1 MLEEA
6 GVTVLP
12 SSTANRIRLG
22 GPEASVDFEVIHRD
36 RAPYPG
42 EALRLSRTDGAPL
55 PLLIAPHVPPAT
67 GRALR
72 SAGWSWVDASG
83 QASIRGPGLL
93 IEREVMPSVAAVPSA
108 RRQAPATFA
117 VMRLLIVSPEPL
129 TQRAFAVAAS
139 ATQPLVSRVLRGL
152 ASDGLVERTG
162 DGWAATDHRAML
174 ARFMDGYPGPGGLEI
189 GWYGLDSPS
198 EQVAAVMSAAR
209 WRCAVSGDVAADL
222 IAPWRVPSAG
232 LVYTDPAVDPAVAG
246 LVPTDVI
253 EAATLVQ
260 RIPADWS
267 VFGPHMAGR
276 SLFRQPVE
284 VAHPTQVVLDLL
296 AAGGEDRAEAAERV
310 LKKVLG

>member
-1 MLEEA
+1 M
-6 GVTVLP
+6 LP
-12 SSTANRIRLG
+12 SSAANRVRLG
-22 GPEASVDFEVIHRD
+22 NSQVIVEYEVIHRD

-42 EALRLSRTDGAPL
+42 EAVRLQRTDGAPL
-55 PLLIAPHVPPAT
+55 PLLIAPHIPPAT

-83 QASIRGPGLL
+83 QASLRGPGLL
-93 IEREVMPSVAAVPSA
+93 IEREATPSA
-108 RRQAPATFA
+108 SPVTSPRRQAPATFA
-117 VMRLLIVSPEPL
+117 VMRLLIVSGEPL
-129 TQRAFAVAAS
+129 TQRAIAVAAS
-139 ATQPLVSRVLRGL
+139 ATQPLVSRVLRDL
-152 ASDGLVERTG
+152 ANDGLVERTG
-162 DGWAATDHRAML
+162 DGWAATDRRAVL

-198 EQVAAVMSAAR
+198 EQVAAVVAAVPR
-209 WRCAVSGDVAADL
+209 RCAVSGDVAADL
-222 IAPWRVPSAG
+222 IAPWRVPSVG

-246 LVPTDVI
+246 LVPTEVT

-267 VFGPHMAGR
+267 VFDPHMAGR
-276 SLFRQPVE
+276 SLFGQPVD